1 MLRRPGSPIAVF
13 SALALTT
20 ATLLT
25 GAWEASG
32 HGHDKVETNV
42 AYCVADHEAEAS
54 GIADGTTLGQAT
66 APHDHSCV
74 ACKLGRT
81 RTVED
86 GRSSI
91 AGLDLFP
98 AESGSDH
105 RPGPST
111 GERWQQTARGPPIG

>member
-20 ATLLT
+20 ATLLA

-32 HGHDKVETNV
+32 HGHDQVETNV
-42 AYCVADHEAEAS
+42 AYCVADHEVEAS
-54 GIADGTTLGQAT
+54 GIADGTTLSQA
-66 APHDHSCV
+66 AASHDHSCV

-86 GRSSI
+86 RKTSI
-91 AGLDLFP
+91 ARFELFP

-105 RPGPST
+105 QAGPSS